1 MANPVLKPAEFKIE
15 DPDLLAI
22 HNTIMDLTY
31 NGFNAADVRAELS
44 TKLEV
49 SEIVTLVSAYCQIG
63 NKPVKSMGKVK
74 KQRNDII
81 PLVNKSG
88 TTLARIGLAYPAL
101 VRAIRDQYKRN
112 LGPRVVNCKTPSDYQ
127 DPATAPY
134 HETGRD
140 FYELFGR
147 LIFNPLKAKS
157 GVDYFMIAQANL
169 DPKSKELM
177 GRNLDIV
184 VKEIKAKRY

>member
-1 MANPVLKPAEFKIE
+1 MANLVARVSDSKID

-31 NGFNAADVRAELS
+31 NGFKASEVRAEVS
-44 TKLEV
+44 AKLEV
-49 SEIVTLVSAYCQIG
+49 TEIVTLVSAYCQVG
-63 NKPVKSMGKVK
+63 NKPSKATGKVK

-81 PLVNKSG
+81 PLVAKSG
-88 TTLARIGLAYPAL
+88 TTLARVGLAYPAL
-101 VRAIRDQYKRN
+101 VRAIRDKYKAN
-112 LGPRVVNCKTPSDYQ
+112 LGPRVLNCRTPQDFQ

-134 HETGRD
+134 TDTGRD
-140 FYELFGR
+140 FYEIFGR

-157 GVDYFMIAQANL
+157 GIDYFAIAQNNL

-177 GRNLDIV
+177 NKDLEFV